1 MGKAST
7 IDTFNGDGSDTT
19 FTLSLD
25 PVKEENTQV
34 FVSGVYQPKSTYAV
48 SGTTLTFSE
57 APPSGTSNI
66 EVVINQITTLTDVG
80 ANAVTAT
87 SIAANAVGSAEIAA
101 NSVDSSELVTG
112 SIDTIHIGDDQV
124 TNAKLAVNS
133 VSAVELAGNSVTTT
147 QIANDSVTAAKID
160 GLTASVAELNYTDGV
175 SSAIQTQL
183 DTKATTGKAIAMA
196 IVFG

>member
-7 IDTFNGDGSDTT
+7 VDTFNGNASTT
-19 FTLSLD
+19 AFTLSLD

-34 FVSGVYQPKSTYAV
+34 YVGGVYQPKGTYAV

-57 APPSGTSNI
+57 APPSGTGNI
-66 EVVINQITTLTDVG
+66 EVVLNQITTLTDVG

-124 TNAKLAVNS
+124 TNAKL
-133 VSAVELAGNSVTTT
+133 
-147 QIANDSVTAAKID
+147 Q
-160 GLTASVAELNYTDGV
+160 
-175 SSAIQTQL
+175 
-183 DTKATTGKAIAMA
+183 
-196 IVFG
+196 